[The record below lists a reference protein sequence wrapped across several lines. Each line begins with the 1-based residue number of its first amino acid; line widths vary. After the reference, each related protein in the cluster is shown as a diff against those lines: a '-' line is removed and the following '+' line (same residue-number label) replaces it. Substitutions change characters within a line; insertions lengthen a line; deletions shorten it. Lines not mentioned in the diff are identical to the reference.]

1 MKNPEN
7 LIETVKVV
15 EHEDG
20 SVTYTFEM
28 TQEVADICGEYG
40 LKLLMF
46 CGALGKS
53 PEYAFDLLG
62 EELRKLVAENT
73 EGNTED
79 GNTP

>member
-1 MKNPEN
+1 MKNPDN

-20 SVTYTFEM
+20 SATFTFDM
-28 TQEVADICGEYG
+28 TQEVADICGELG
-40 LKLLMF
+40 LKLLMY

-62 EELRKLVAENT
+62 EELRKLVTENT
-73 EGNTED
+73 EGAD
-79 GNTP
+79 K